1 MEYTEIKCAL
11 AKAGAHF
18 LFFRK
23 KKEIFCAFLQ
33 NKNFFKNFV
42 PKSRFCVLYI
52 VKKHPQRQA
61 PPPYRCSLQKTASL
75 RGAKRRGNPP
85 LKIHR
90 RGSALGFPRG
100 EAVSVRGTSR

>member
-61 PPPYRCSLQKTASL
+61 PHPT
-75 RGAKRRGNPP
+75 G
-85 LKIHR
+85 
-90 RGSALGFPRG
+90 
-100 EAVSVRGTSR
+100 AVSKKPRHCEAQSAVAILS